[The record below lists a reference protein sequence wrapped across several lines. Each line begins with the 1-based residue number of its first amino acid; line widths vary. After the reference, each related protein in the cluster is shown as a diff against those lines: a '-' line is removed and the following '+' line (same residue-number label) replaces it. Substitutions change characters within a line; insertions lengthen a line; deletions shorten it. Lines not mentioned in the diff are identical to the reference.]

1 MFRYAA
7 KRIVRG
13 RGLFLS
19 LFLSVALAATLFG
32 GILQG
37 ADAVGVAILDH
48 TLESALIDIISSAP
62 EKNVT
67 ETHYFEIDEIFGEV
81 EGVERVDHFIR
92 WRVELQS
99 HEINGTIEAIL
110 LALPDDSSLYEGM
123 SVEGPLEDGFVYID
137 ASSANATLIR
147 SSDPL
152 TLRFETYMPYNPPGF
167 EFKHRNYTVAG
178 SVALDERTYT
188 ISVGRYN
195 IYLRDLI
202 QSSESLSRRPIYN
215 MILMTEATLEE
226 LLDPIFAE
234 MRRPVDDQTTQALIM
249 VDRETL
255 INQWDIEASMN
266 RLQGIYDD
274 INTEGAEYM
283 YTPRSYLQ
291 EILTT
296 VSQLSNQMK
305 TSTVLVALPVF
316 FCAWYLGMTV
326 SDVVFNLRRREIG
339 LLFTRG
345 MTHRQVLYIL
355 VFEGLIVSV
364 LAAVAGVLAG
374 AAVLVVVIPEMGF
387 FELLNSVSPLT
398 MGATLLFSTALAL
411 TAVYRPAQEAT
422 RINIVDA
429 LREHVTEE
437 EGVGEWQTALVAFLL
452 GAYKMGMLFLGYT
465 VDMFEPTSGNLVV
478 TLLYYTWWGT
488 DYLLSYI
495 APILLFWGFV
505 KLFLRFVP
513 GFHTALGELASLVA
527 GDAARFSAIS
537 SGRNLKRV
545 AASTFMVALIMS
557 FSVSV
562 VGNVASTSD
571 FMVQAVRHSVGADA
585 SVWLFE
591 GEDVEGLME
600 RVSEMPG
607 VTAVA
612 EEIHFTPVSVF
623 GDTPIRAIDPLE
635 WRDAAYT
642 DPGWADPGVFED
654 MAEDEF
660 AGIMEKG
667 AAEVAQVDVGDIFL
681 VKLQSKLYPITIVGL
696 FGKELGEA
704 WVLQNPTIYVNEG
717 FLVNVKKKFIEQRRL
732 VVDLAEGVDLEAFKA
747 QAAAI
752 DRDVE
757 RVDVT
762 ELEMDRALNNIY
774 LAGPRR
780 IEELG
785 AYMAGLVASLGVA
798 LIVSTLVR
806 SRAKELTIM
815 SIRGYSQSQ
824 MALSLLF
831 ENLGMDLL
839 AITLG
844 CAVGYVSLKG
854 QVQLFNQM
862 VAVAVERRIMFP
874 WSALASLSVIVGLLL
889 VATVAPV
896 LAAVRRIT
904 VSPDLRLEE

>member
-19 LFLSVALAATLFG
+19 LFLSVALAATLFS

-37 ADAVGVAILDH
+37 ADAVGVAILDQ
-48 TLESALIDIISSAP
+48 TLDSAYVDIISSAP
-62 EKNVT
+62 DKNVT

-92 WRVELQS
+92 LSVELRS
-99 HEINGTIEAIL
+99 SEINGTLEAVL
-110 LALPDDSSLYEGM
+110 LALPDDSSLYGGM
-123 SVEGPLEDGFVYID
+123 SVEGPLEDGVVYVD
-137 ASSANATLIR
+137 ASSANATLIE
-147 SSDPL
+147 SSAPL
-152 TLRFETYMPYNPPGF
+152 TLRFETYLPYNPPGF
-167 EFKHRNYTVAG
+167 EYRHRNYTVAG

-202 QSSESLSRRPIYN
+202 HSSESLSRRPRYN
-215 MILMTEATLEE
+215 MILMTEGTLEE
-226 LLDPIFAE
+226 ILDPIFAE
-234 MRRPVDDQTTQALIM
+234 RRRPVDDQTTQALIM

-255 INQWDIEASMN
+255 INQWDIEGSMN

-274 INTEGAEYM
+274 VNTEGAEYM
-283 YTPRSYLQ
+283 FTPRSYLQ

-296 VSQLSNQMK
+296 VSQLSDQMK

-326 SDVVFNLRRREIG
+326 SDVVFNIRRREIG

-355 VFEGLIVSV
+355 VFEGLIVSA
-364 LAAVAGVLAG
+364 LAAVVGVLAG
-374 AAVLVVVIPEMGF
+374 AAVLVVVIPEMGLI
-387 FELLNSVSPLT
+387 EALNSVSPLT

-411 TAVYRPAQEAT
+411 TAVYKPAQEAT
-422 RINIVDA
+422 KINIVDA
-429 LREHVTEE
+429 LREHATEE
-437 EGVGEWQTALVAFLL
+437 EGLGDWQMALVAFLL
-452 GAYKMGMLFLGYT
+452 GAYKMGMLFFGLT
-465 VDMFEPTSGNLVV
+465 VDMFEPTKGNLIV
-478 TLLYYTWWGT
+478 TMLYYSWWGT
-488 DYLLSYI
+488 DYLLSFI

-513 GFHTALGELASLVA
+513 GFQTALGALASLVA

-545 AASTFMVALIMS
+545 AASIFMVALIMS

-591 GEDVEGLME
+591 GEDVEGLKA
-600 RVSEMPG
+600 RVSEIPG

-612 EEIHFTPVSVF
+612 EETHFIPVSAF
-623 GDTPIRAIDPLE
+623 GDTPVRAIDPLE
-635 WRDAAYT
+635 WRDAAYI
-642 DPGWADPGVFED
+642 DPGWADPEVLEA

-660 AGIMEKG
+660 AGMMERG
-667 AAEVAQVDVGDIFL
+667 AAEVAQVDVGDVFL
-681 VKLQSKLYPITIVGL
+681 VKLQSKLYPINIVGL
-696 FGKELGEA
+696 FGKELGES

-717 FLVNVKKKFIEQRRL
+717 FMVNVKKKFIEQRRL
-732 VVDLAEGVDLEAFKA
+732 VVKLAEGADLEAFKA
-747 QAAAI
+747 QATAI

-762 ELEMDRALNNIY
+762 ELEMERALNNIY

-785 AYMAGLVASLGVA
+785 AYFAGLVASLGVA

-831 ENLGMDLL
+831 ENLGIDLL
-839 AITLG
+839 AIALG
-844 CAVGYVSLKG
+844 GAVGYVSLKG

-862 VAVAVERRIMFP
+862 VAVAVERRITFP
-874 WSALASLSVIVGLLL
+874 WSARASLALIVGLLL
-889 VATVAPV
+889 VATVAPILV
-896 LAAVRRIT
+896 AVRRIA
-904 VSPDLRLEE
+904 VSPDLKLEE

>member
-19 LFLSVALAATLFG
+19 LFLSVALAATLFS

-37 ADAVGVAILDH
+37 ADAIGVAILDE
-48 TLESALIDIISSAP
+48 TLESAYVDIISSAP
-62 EKNVT
+62 EKNVS
-67 ETHYFEIDEIFGEV
+67 ETHYYEIDEIFGAV

-92 WRVELQS
+92 WSVELRS
-99 HEINGTIEAIL
+99 SAINGTIEAVL
-110 LALPDDSSLYEGM
+110 LALPDDSSLYMGM
-123 SVEGPLEDGFVYID
+123 SVEGPLEDGVVYVD
-137 ASSANATLIR
+137 ASSTNATLIED
-147 SSDPL
+147 SDPL
-152 TLRFETYMPYNPPGF
+152 TIRFNTYTPRNPPGF
-167 EFKHRNYTVAG
+167 EYRHRNYTVAG
-178 SVALDERTYT
+178 SVALDERAYT
-188 ISVGRYN
+188 ISTGRYN
-195 IYLRDLI
+195 IYLRQLI
-202 QSSESLSRRPIYN
+202 QGRETLSRRPRYN
-215 MILMTEATLEE
+215 MILMTEDTLEE

-234 MRRPVDDQTTQALIM
+234 MRRPTKDQTTEALILL
-249 VDRETL
+249 DREGL
-255 INQWDIEASMN
+255 INPWDVEGSIN
-266 RLQGIYDD
+266 RLQGILDD
-274 INTEGAEYM
+274 VNTEGAEYI

-291 EILTT
+291 EILTA
-296 VSQLSNQMK
+296 VSQLSDQMK
-305 TSTVLVALPVF
+305 TSTILVAIPVF

-326 SDVVFNLRRREIG
+326 SDVVFNMRRREIG

-364 LAAVAGVLAG
+364 LAAVIGVLAG
-374 AAVLVVVIPEMGF
+374 AAVLVAVIPEMGF
-387 FELLNSVSPLT
+387 LEVLNSVSPLT
-398 MGATLLFSTALAL
+398 IGATLFFSTVLSL

-429 LREHVTEE
+429 LREHATEE
-437 EGVGEWQTALVAFLL
+437 EGFGEWQPALMAFLF
-452 GAYKMGMLFLGYT
+452 GAYKMGMLYFGLT
-465 VDMFEPTSGNLVV
+465 VDMFEPSKGNLIL
-478 TLLYYTWWGT
+478 TLLYSTWWGT
-488 DYLLSYI
+488 DYLLSFI
-495 APILLFWGFV
+495 APILLFWGFI

-513 GFHTALGELASLVA
+513 GFQTTLGALASLVV

-545 AASTFMVALIMS
+545 AASTFMVALIIS

-571 FMVQAVRHSVGADA
+571 FMVQAVRQSVGADA

-591 GEDVEGLME
+591 GEDTEGLMA
-600 RVSEMPG
+600 RISAIPG

-612 EEIHFTPVSVF
+612 EETHFTPVSAF
-623 GDTPIRAIDPLE
+623 GDTPIRAIDPLA

-642 DPGWADPGVFED
+642 EPNWVDPEVFD
-654 MAEDEF
+654 AMAEDEF

-667 AAEVAQVDVGDIFL
+667 AAEVAQVDVGDVFL
-681 VKLQSKLYPITIVGL
+681 VKLQSKLYPIRIVGL
-696 FGKELGEA
+696 FGKEPGEA
-704 WVLQNPTIYVNEG
+704 WALQNPTIYVNEG
-717 FLVNVKKKFIEQRRL
+717 FLVNVKKKLIEQRRL
-732 VVDLAEGVDLEAFKA
+732 VVELAEGVDLEAFKA
-747 QAAAI
+747 QVAAI

-762 ELEMDRALNNIY
+762 ELVMERALNNIY

-780 IEELG
+780 IEEMG
-785 AYMAGLVASLGVA
+785 AYFAGLLASVGVA

-815 SIRGYSQSQ
+815 SIRGYSQPQ

-831 ENLGMDLL
+831 ENIGMDLL
-839 AITLG
+839 AIVMG
-844 CAVGYVSLKG
+844 GVVGYVSLKG
-854 QVQLFNQM
+854 QVQLFNQIA
-862 VAVAVERRIMFP
+862 AVAVERRMLFP
-874 WSALASLSVIVGLLL
+874 WSAFASLAVIVGLLL
-889 VATVAPV
+889 VATVAPILV
-896 LAAVRRIT
+896 AVKRIS

>member
-19 LFLSVALAATLFG
+19 LFLSVALAATLFS

-37 ADAVGVAILDH
+37 ADAVGAAVLDH
-48 TLESALIDIISSAP
+48 TLESAYVDIISSVP

-67 ETHYFEIDEIFGEV
+67 ESHYYEIDDIFGKV

-92 WRVELQS
+92 WRVELRS
-99 HEINGTIEAIL
+99 PEINGTTEAVL
-110 LALPDDSSLYEGM
+110 LALPEGSSLYEGM
-123 SVEGPLEDGFVYID
+123 SVEGPLEDGVVYVD

-147 SSDPL
+147 VSDPL

-167 EFKHRNYTVAG
+167 EFRYRNYTVAG
-178 SVALDERTYT
+178 SVALDERSYA
-188 ISVGRYN
+188 IGVGRYN

-202 QSSESLSRRPIYN
+202 QSSESLSRRPRYN

-226 LLDPIFAE
+226 LLDPVFAE
-234 MRRPVDDQTTQALIM
+234 MRRPVDDQTTLALIM
-249 VDRETL
+249 LDRETL
-255 INQWDIEASMN
+255 INPWDIDGSMN
-266 RLQGIYDD
+266 RLQGIIDD

-283 YTPRSYLQ
+283 YIPRSYLQ
-291 EILTT
+291 EVLNT

-316 FCAWYLGMTV
+316 FCAWYIGMTV

-355 VFEGLIVSV
+355 VFEGLIVSA

-374 AAVLVVVIPEMGF
+374 ASVLVVVIPGMGF
-387 FELLNSVSPLT
+387 LEVLNSVSPFT
-398 MGATLLFSTALAL
+398 MGATLLFSTTLAL

-422 RINIVDA
+422 RVNIVDA
-429 LREHVTEE
+429 LREHVTAE

-452 GAYKMGMLFLGYT
+452 GGYKIGMRLLGYT
-465 VDMFEPTSGNLVV
+465 VDMFEPASGNLIV
-478 TLLYYTWWGT
+478 TLLYNTWWGT

-527 GDAARFSAIS
+527 GDAARFSAIC

-545 AASTFMVALIMS
+545 AASTFMVALITS
-557 FSVSV
+557 YSVSV

-571 FMVQAVRHSVGADA
+571 FMGQAVRHSVGADA
-585 SVWLFE
+585 SMWLFE
-591 GEDVEGLME
+591 GEDVEGLMA

-607 VTAVA
+607 VAAVA
-612 EEIHFTPVSVF
+612 EETHFTPVSAF
-623 GDTPIRAIDPLE
+623 GNTPIRAIDPLE
-635 WRDAAYT
+635 WREAAYA
-642 DPGWADPGVFED
+642 DPGWADPEVFD
-654 MAEDEF
+654 AMAEDEF
-660 AGIMEKG
+660 AGIMERG
-667 AAEVAQVDVGDIFL
+667 AAAVAQVDVGDVFL
-681 VKLQSKLYPITIVGL
+681 VKLQSKLYPITVVGF
-696 FGKELGEA
+696 FGKEFGEA
-704 WVLQNPTIYVNEG
+704 WALQNPTIYVNEG
-717 FLVNVKKKFIEQRRL
+717 FLVNVKKKLIEQRRL
-732 VVDLAEGVDLEAFKA
+732 VVELAEDVDLEAFKA
-747 QAAAI
+747 AAVAI

-762 ELEMDRALNNIY
+762 ELEMERALNNIY

-785 AYMAGLVASLGVA
+785 AYLAGLVASLGVA

-806 SRAKELTIM
+806 SRVKELTIM
-815 SIRGYSQSQ
+815 TIRGYSQSQ

-831 ENLGMDLL
+831 ENLGMDVL
-839 AITLG
+839 AMALG
-844 CAVGYVSLKG
+844 GAVGYVSLKG

-862 VAVAVERRIMFP
+862 VALPVERRVIFP
-874 WSALASLSVIVGLLL
+874 WSAQASLAAIAGMLLL
-889 VATVAPV
+889 ATVASV
-896 LAAVRRIT
+896 LVAVRRIS
-904 VSPDLRLEE
+904 VSPELRLEE

>member
-1 MFRYAA
+1 MLWYAA

-19 LFLSVALAATLFG
+19 LFLSVALAATLFS

-37 ADAVGVAILDH
+37 ADAVGAAILDQ
-48 TLESALIDIISSAP
+48 TLESAYVDIISSAP

-67 ETHYFEIDEIFGEV
+67 KTHYFEIDEIFGGV

-92 WRVELQS
+92 WGVELRS
-99 HEINGTIEAIL
+99 AEINGTLEAIL
-110 LALPDDSSLYEGM
+110 LALPDDSSLYAGI
-123 SVEGPLEDGFVYID
+123 SVEGPLEDGVVYVD

-147 SSDPL
+147 GSDQL
-152 TLRFETYMPYNPPGF
+152 TLRFETYMPFNPPGF
-167 EFKHRNYTVAG
+167 EFRHRNYTVAG
-178 SVALDERTYT
+178 SVALDERAYT

-202 QSSESLSRRPIYN
+202 QSRESLSRRPRYN
-215 MILMTEATLEE
+215 MILMTEATLAE

-234 MRRPVDDQTTQALIM
+234 KRRPVDDQTTLALIT
-249 VDRETL
+249 VDRESL
-255 INQWDIEASMN
+255 INQWDIDGSIR
-266 RLQGIYDD
+266 RLQGIFDGV
-274 INTEGAEYM
+274 NTAGAEYM

-305 TSTVLVALPVF
+305 TSTVLVTIPVF

-326 SDVVFNLRRREIG
+326 SDVVFSLRRREVG

-345 MTHRQVLYIL
+345 LTHRQVLYIL
-355 VFEGLIVSV
+355 VFEGLIVSA
-364 LAAVAGVLAG
+364 LAAVVGVLAG
-374 AAVLVVVIPEMGF
+374 AAVLVAVIPEMGF
-387 FELLNSVSPLT
+387 LEVLNSVSPLT
-398 MGATLLFSTALAL
+398 VGATLVFSTALAL
-411 TAVYRPAQEAT
+411 TAVYRPAREAA

-429 LREHVTEE
+429 LREHASEE
-437 EGVGEWQTALVAFLL
+437 EIGEWQTALVAFLL
-452 GAYKMGMLFLGYT
+452 GAYKMGMLFFGLS
-465 VDMFEPTSGNLVV
+465 VDMFEPTRGNLVT

-495 APILLFWGFV
+495 APILLFLGFV

-513 GFHTALGELASLVA
+513 GFHTALGSLASLVA

-562 VGNVASTSD
+562 VGNIASTSD
-571 FMVQAVRHSVGADA
+571 FMVQAVRYSVGADA

-591 GEDVEGLME
+591 GEDVEGLMA
-600 RVSEMPG
+600 RLSELPE
-607 VTAVA
+607 VAAVA
-612 EEIHFTPVSVF
+612 EETHFTTTSAF
-623 GDTPIRAIDPLE
+623 GDTPIRAINPLE
-635 WRDAAYT
+635 WRAAAYT
-642 DPGWADPGVFED
+642 DRGWVDPGVFEA
-654 MAEDEF
+654 MAEDGS
-660 AGIMEKG
+660 AGIMERG
-667 AAEVAQVDVGDIFL
+667 AAEIAKVNVGNVFL
-681 VKLQSKLYPITIVGL
+681 VKLQSRLYPIRIVGL
-696 FGKELGEA
+696 YGREPGDS
-704 WVLQNPTIYVNEG
+704 WMLQNPTIYVNEG
-717 FLVNVKKKFIEQRRL
+717 FLDNVKKKFITQRRL
-732 VVDLAEGVDLEAFKA
+732 VVDLAEGADLEAFKS
-747 QAAAI
+747 QATAL

-762 ELEMDRALNNIY
+762 ELEMERALNNIY

-798 LIVSTLVR
+798 LVVSTLVR

-839 AITLG
+839 AMLLG
-844 CAVGYVSLKG
+844 GTVGYVSLKG
-854 QVQLFNQM
+854 QTQLFNRV
-862 VAVAVERRIMFP
+862 VAVAVERRILFP
-874 WSALASLSVIVGLLL
+874 WSARASLAVIAGLVL

-896 LAAVRRIT
+896 LVAVRRIT
-904 VSPDLRLEE
+904 VSPNLKLEE

>member
-19 LFLSVALAATLFG
+19 LFLSVALAATLFS

-37 ADAVGVAILDH
+37 ADAVGAAILDQ
-48 TLESALIDIISSAP
+48 TLESAYVDIISSAP
-62 EKNVT
+62 DKNVT
-67 ETHYFEIDEIFGEV
+67 ETHYFEIDEIFGKV
-81 EGVERVDHFIR
+81 DGVERVDHFIR
-92 WRVELQS
+92 WKVELRS
-99 HEINGTIEAIL
+99 SEINGILEAVL
-110 LALPDDSSLYEGM
+110 LALPDDSSLYEGI
-123 SVEGPLEDGFVYID
+123 SVEGPLEDGVVYVD

-147 SSDPL
+147 GSAPL
-152 TLRFETYMPYNPPGF
+152 TVRFETYMPFNPPGF
-167 EFKHRNYTVAG
+167 EFRHRNYTVAG
-178 SVALDERTYT
+178 SVALDKRAYT

-202 QSSESLSRRPIYN
+202 QSRELLSRRPRYN
-215 MILMTEATLEE
+215 MILMTEETLKE

-234 MRRPVDDQTTQALIM
+234 RRRPVDDQTTLALIT
-249 VDRETL
+249 VDREAL
-255 INQWDIEASMN
+255 INQWDIEGSMN

-274 INTEGAEYM
+274 VNTAGAEYM

-305 TSTVLVALPVF
+305 TSTVLVTIPVF

-326 SDVVFNLRRREIG
+326 SDVVFSLRRREIG

-345 MTHRQVLYIL
+345 LTHRQVLYIL
-355 VFEGLIVSV
+355 VFEGLIVSA
-364 LAAVAGVLAG
+364 LAAVVGVLAG
-374 AAVLVVVIPEMGF
+374 AAVLVAVIPEMGF
-387 FELLNSVSPLT
+387 LKVVNSVSPLT
-398 MGATLLFSTALAL
+398 VGATLVFSTALAL
-411 TAVYRPAQEAT
+411 TAVYRPAREAA

-429 LREHVTEE
+429 LREHASEE
-437 EGVGEWQTALVAFLL
+437 EGLGEWQTALVAFLL
-452 GAYKMGMLFLGYT
+452 GAYKMGMLFFGLS
-465 VDMFEPTSGNLVV
+465 VDMFEPTGSNLV
-478 TLLYYTWWGT
+478 TTMLYYTWWGT

-513 GFHTALGELASLVA
+513 GFHTALGALAALVA

-545 AASTFMVALIMS
+545 AASTFMVALITS
-557 FSVSV
+557 FGVSV

-571 FMVQAVRHSVGADA
+571 FMVQAVRYSVGADA

-591 GEDVEGLME
+591 GEDVEGLMA
-600 RVSEMPG
+600 RLSELPG
-607 VTAVA
+607 VAAVA
-612 EEIHFTPVSVF
+612 EETHFTPTSAF
-623 GDTPIRAIDPLE
+623 GGTPIRAIDPLE

-642 DPGWADPGVFED
+642 EPGWVDPGVFEA
-654 MAEDEF
+654 MAEDGS
-660 AGIMEKG
+660 AGIMERG
-667 AAEVAQVDVGDIFL
+667 AAEAAKVDVGDVFL
-681 VKLQSKLYPITIVGL
+681 VKLQSRLYPIRIVGL
-696 FGKELGEA
+696 YGREPGDS

-717 FLVNVKKKFIEQRRL
+717 FLSNVRKKFIEQRRL
-732 VVDLAEGVDLEAFKA
+732 VVDLAEGADLEAFKA
-747 QAAAI
+747 QATAL
-752 DRDVE
+752 DMDVE

-762 ELEMDRALNNIY
+762 ELEMERALNNIY

-831 ENLGMDLL
+831 ESLGMDLL
-839 AITLG
+839 AMALG
-844 CAVGYVSLKG
+844 GAAGYVTLKG
-854 QVQLFNQM
+854 QTQLFNRV
-862 VAVAVERRIMFP
+862 VAVAVERRILFP
-874 WSALASLSVIVGLLL
+874 WSARASLAVIVGLML

-896 LAAVRRIT
+896 LVAVRRIT
-904 VSPDLRLEE
+904 VSPNLRLEE

>member
-48 TLESALIDIISSAP
+48 TLESAYVDIISSAP

-67 ETHYFEIDEIFGEV
+67 ETHYFEIDEIFGRV

-99 HEINGTIEAIL
+99 TEINGTIEAIL

-123 SVEGPLEDGFVYID
+123 SVEGPLEDGFVYVD
-137 ASSANATLIR
+137 SSSANATFIR
-147 SSDPL
+147 ESDPL

-167 EFKHRNYTVAG
+167 EFKYRNYTVAG

-452 GAYKMGMLFLGYT
+452 GVYKIGMLFLGYT

-600 RVSEMPG
+600 RVSEIPG

-642 DPGWADPGVFED
+642 DPDWADPGVFED

-717 FLVNVKKKFIEQRRL
+717 FLVNVKKKLIEQRRL

-747 QAAAI
+747 QAVAI

-824 MALSLLF
+824 MVLSLLF

-839 AITLG
+839 AIALG

-896 LAAVRRIT
+896 LVAVRRIT

>member
-13 RGLFLS
+13 KGLFLS
-19 LFLSVALAATLFG
+19 LFLSVALAATLFS

-48 TLESALIDIISSAP
+48 TLESAYVDIISSAP
-62 EKNVT
+62 DKNVT
-67 ETHYFEIDEIFGEV
+67 ETNYFEIDEIFGKV
-81 EGVERVDHFIR
+81 EGVERVDHLIR
-92 WRVELQS
+92 WRVGLRS
-99 HEINGTIEAIL
+99 PEINGTVEAIL
-110 LALPDDSSLYEGM
+110 LALPDDSSLYGGM
-123 SVEGPLEDGFVYID
+123 SVDGPLEDGVVYVD

-152 TLRFETYMPYNPPGF
+152 TLRFETYMPFNPPGF
-167 EFKHRNYTVAG
+167 EFRHRNYTVAG

-202 QSSESLSRRPIYN
+202 QSSESLSRRPRYN
-215 MILMTEATLEE
+215 MIIMTEDTLEE

-249 VDRETL
+249 VDRDTL
-255 INQWDIEASMN
+255 INQWDIDGSMN
-266 RLQGIYDD
+266 RLQGIFDD

-355 VFEGLIVSV
+355 VFEGLIVSA
-364 LAAVAGVLAG
+364 LAAVVGVLAG

-387 FELLNSVSPLT
+387 LEVLNSVSPLT

-429 LREHVTEE
+429 LREHVTAE

-452 GAYKMGMLFLGYT
+452 GAYKIGMLFLGYR
-465 VDMFEPTSGNLVV
+465 VDMFEPTSGNLIV

-591 GEDVEGLME
+591 GEDVEGLMA
-600 RVSEMPG
+600 RVSEIPG

-612 EEIHFTPVSVF
+612 DETHFTPVSVF
-623 GDTPIRAIDPLE
+623 GDIPIRAIDPLE
-635 WRDAAYT
+635 WRDAAYA
-642 DPGWADPGVFED
+642 DPGWADPEVFD
-654 MAEDEF
+654 AMADDEF

-667 AAEVAQVDVGDIFL
+667 AAEVAKVDVGDVFL
-681 VKLQSKLYPITIVGL
+681 VKLQSKLYPITVVGL

-717 FLVNVKKKFIEQRRL
+717 FLVNVKNKFIEQRRL
-732 VVDLAEGVDLEAFKA
+732 VVELDEGVDLEAFKA
-747 QAAAI
+747 QAVAI

-762 ELEMDRALNNIY
+762 ELEMEKALNNIY

-785 AYMAGLVASLGVA
+785 AYFAGLVASLGVA

-815 SIRGYSQSQ
+815 SIRGYGQSQ

-839 AITLG
+839 AMALG
-844 CAVGYVSLKG
+844 GAVGYVSLKG
-854 QVQLFNQM
+854 QVQLFNSM

-874 WSALASLSVIVGLLL
+874 WSALASLAAIAGLLL
-889 VATVAPV
+889 LATVAPILV
-896 LAAVRRIT
+896 AVRRIS

>member
-19 LFLSVALAATLFG
+19 LFLSVALAATLFS

-37 ADAVGVAILDH
+37 ADAIGVAILDE
-48 TLESALIDIISSAP
+48 TLESAYVDVISSAP
-62 EKNVT
+62 EKNVS

-92 WRVELQS
+92 WSVELRS
-99 HEINGTIEAIL
+99 PMINDTIEALL
-110 LALPDDSSLYEGM
+110 LALPDDSSLYGGM
-123 SVEGPLEDGFVYID
+123 SVEGPLEDGAVYVD
-137 ASSANATLIR
+137 ASSTNATLIQG
-147 SSDPL
+147 SDPL
-152 TLRFETYMPYNPPGF
+152 TISFNTYTPRNPPGF
-167 EFKHRNYTVAG
+167 EYRHRNYTVAG
-178 SVALDERTYT
+178 SVALDERTFT
-188 ISVGRYN
+188 ISTGRYN

-202 QSSESLSRRPIYN
+202 QSREALSRRPKYN
-215 MILMTEATLEE
+215 MILMTEGTLEE

-234 MRRPVDDQTTQALIM
+234 MRRPTKDQTTAALIM
-249 VDRETL
+249 LDRETL
-255 INQWDIEASMN
+255 INPWDIEGSQN
-266 RLQGIYDD
+266 RLQGIFDD
-274 INTEGAEYM
+274 INTEGAEYI

-364 LAAVAGVLAG
+364 LAAVIGVLAG

-387 FELLNSVSPLT
+387 LEVLNSVSPLT
-398 MGATLLFSTALAL
+398 LGATLLFSTALAL

-422 RINIVDA
+422 QITIVDA
-429 LREHVTEE
+429 LKEHASVD
-437 EGVGEWQTALVAFLL
+437 EGVGDWQTALVAFLF
-452 GAYKMGMLFLGYT
+452 GAYKMGMLFFGLR
-465 VDMFEPTSGNLVV
+465 VDMFEPSTGNLIV
-478 TLLYYTWWGT
+478 TMLYSTWWGT
-488 DYLLSYI
+488 DYLLSFI
-495 APILLFWGFV
+495 APILLFWGFI

-513 GFHTALGELASLVA
+513 GFQTSLGALAALVA

-557 FSVSV
+557 YSVSV

-571 FMVQAVRHSVGADA
+571 FMVQAVRHSVGSDA

-591 GEDVEGLME
+591 GEGVEGLMT
-600 RVSEMPG
+600 RISEIQG
-607 VTAVA
+607 VMAVA
-612 EEIHFTPVSVF
+612 EETHFTPVSAF

-642 DPGWADPGVFED
+642 EPSWVDPEVFD
-654 MAEDEF
+654 AMAEDES
-660 AGIMEKG
+660 AGMMERG
-667 AAEVAQVDVGDIFL
+667 AAEIAQVDVGDVFL
-681 VKLQSKLYPITIVGL
+681 VKLQSKLHPIRIVGL

-704 WVLQNPTIYVNEG
+704 WVLQNPAIYVNEG
-717 FLVNVKKKFIEQRRL
+717 FLVNVKDKFIDQRRL
-732 VVDLAEGVDLEAFKA
+732 VVELDEGVDLEAFKA

-762 ELEMDRALNNIY
+762 ELEMERALNSIY

-785 AYMAGLVASLGVA
+785 AYFAGLVASLGVA

-839 AITLG
+839 AIVLG
-844 CAVGYVSLKG
+844 GLVGYVSLKG

-862 VAVAVERRIMFP
+862 LAVVVERRILFP
-874 WSALASLSVIVGLLL
+874 WSALASLAMIVGLLL

-896 LAAVRRIT
+896 LVAVRRIS

>member
-1 MFRYAA
+1 MLRYAA

-19 LFLSVALAATLFG
+19 LFLSVALAATLFS

-48 TLESALIDIISSAP
+48 TLESAYVDIISSAP
-62 EKNVT
+62 DKNVT
-67 ETHYFEIDEIFGEV
+67 ETNYFEIDEIFGEV

-92 WRVELQS
+92 WRVELRS
-99 HEINGTIEAIL
+99 PEINGTVEAIL
-110 LALPDDSSLYEGM
+110 LALPEDSSLYGGM
-123 SVEGPLEDGFVYID
+123 SVDGPLEDGVVYVD

-152 TLRFETYMPYNPPGF
+152 TLRFETYMPFNPPGF
-167 EFKHRNYTVAG
+167 EFRHRNYTVAG
-178 SVALDERTYT
+178 SLALDERTYT

-202 QSSESLSRRPIYN
+202 QSSESLSRRPRYN
-215 MILMTEATLEE
+215 MILMTEDTLEE

-249 VDRETL
+249 VDRDTL
-255 INQWDIEASMN
+255 INQWDIDGSMN
-266 RLQGIYDD
+266 RLQGIFDD

-296 VSQLSNQMK
+296 VSQLSTQMK

-355 VFEGLIVSV
+355 VFEGLIVSA
-364 LAAVAGVLAG
+364 LAAVVGVLAG

-387 FELLNSVSPLT
+387 LEVLNSVSPLT
-398 MGATLLFSTALAL
+398 LGATLLFSTALAL

-429 LREHVTEE
+429 LREHVTAE

-452 GAYKMGMLFLGYT
+452 GAYKIGMLFLGLR
-465 VDMFEPTSGNLVV
+465 VDMFEPTSGNLIV

-495 APILLFWGFV
+495 APILLFWGFI

-513 GFHTALGELASLVA
+513 GFHMALGELASLVA

-571 FMVQAVRHSVGADA
+571 FMVQAVRYSVGADA

-591 GEDVEGLME
+591 GEDVEGLMA
-600 RVSEMPG
+600 RVSEIPG

-612 EEIHFTPVSVF
+612 DETHFTPVSVF
-623 GDTPIRAIDPLE
+623 GDIPIRAIDPLE
-635 WRDAAYT
+635 WREAAYA
-642 DPGWADPGVFED
+642 DPGWADPEVFD
-654 MAEDEF
+654 AMAEDEF

-667 AAEVAQVDVGDIFL
+667 AAAVAKVDVGDIFL
-681 VKLQSKLYPITIVGL
+681 VKLQSKLYPITVVGF

-717 FLVNVKKKFIEQRRL
+717 FLVNVKNKFIEQRRL
-732 VVDLAEGVDLEAFKA
+732 VVELDEGVDLEAFKA
-747 QAAAI
+747 QAVAI

-762 ELEMDRALNNIY
+762 ELEMEKALNNIY

-785 AYMAGLVASLGVA
+785 AYFAGLVASLGVA

-815 SIRGYSQSQ
+815 SIRGYGQSQ

-839 AITLG
+839 AMALG
-844 CAVGYVSLKG
+844 GAVGYVSLKG

-874 WSALASLSVIVGLLL
+874 WSALSSIAAIAGLLL
-889 VATVAPV
+889 LATVAPILV
-896 LAAVRRIT
+896 AVRRIS